1 MASVT
6 KLGKGKQPPRAIDFV
21 DPADGKRKR
30 VRLGVV
36 TYDVA
41 QQAALR
47 IEKLLMAKTLNQS
60 IDSETAVWL
69 RGVSGDV
76 HERLAKVGL
85 CEPRTPIAKAPTLA
99 KWITTFLAQRSH
111 SLEASRASYQ

>member
-21 DPADGKRKR
+21 DPEDGKRKR

-36 TYDVA
+36 GYDVA

-47 IEKLLMAKTLNQS
+47 FEKLLTAKTLNQS

-76 HERLAKVGL
+76 HDRLAKVGL
-85 CEPRTPIAKAPTLA
+85 CEPRTPVLKAPTLG
-99 KWITTFLAQRSH
+99 KWIATFLEQRQH
-111 SLEASRASYQ
+111 GLKLA